1 MREGGKFKNNGYCTE
16 TVISTTRPEPKIK
29 CTGVSSDGGTWPKAW
44 EWLGIGLSKEGD
56 ERQGL
61 IRDFP
66 IKCWGDRG
74 VWWKWKFLKIYGFF
88 AWIYQ
93 CFSVES
99 VDLQINS
106 YSQIKHEISNPII
119 EEMLKPQD
127 NQEFNGNPF
136 FFTLILTWPLV
147 IAFFSTVSPL
157 FLPGFVFVCSGTK
170 KGKPASCVPV
180 ACYSL
185 GVCPVH
191 TGKRWIE
198 LQLVLRTAGERKF
211 QGTLAHS
218 SSYVCLPVDLRA
230 CTVYVGA
237 CRSQAN
243 IFRDLSQYYSPQRPP
258 GCYCES
264 P

>member
-1 MREGGKFKNNGYCTE
+1 M
-16 TVISTTRPEPKIK
+16 
-29 CTGVSSDGGTWPKAW
+29 
-44 EWLGIGLSKEGD
+44 
-56 ERQGL
+56 
-61 IRDFP
+61 
-66 IKCWGDRG
+66 
-74 VWWKWKFLKIYGFF
+74 
-88 AWIYQ
+88 
-93 CFSVES
+93 
-99 VDLQINS
+99 
-106 YSQIKHEISNPII
+106 
-119 EEMLKPQD
+119 
-127 NQEFNGNPF
+127 
-136 FFTLILTWPLV
+136 
-147 IAFFSTVSPL
+147 SPL
-157 FLPGFVFVCSGTK
+157 LLPGFVFVCSGTK

-230 CTVYVGA
+230 RTAYVGA